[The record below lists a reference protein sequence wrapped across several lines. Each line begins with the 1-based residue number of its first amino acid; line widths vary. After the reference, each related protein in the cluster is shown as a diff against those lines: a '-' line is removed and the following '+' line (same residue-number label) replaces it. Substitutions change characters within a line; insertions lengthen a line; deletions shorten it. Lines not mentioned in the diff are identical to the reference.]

1 MFSFAELRV
10 PLVAAPMAGGPS
22 TPALVAAASAAGGFG
37 FLGGG
42 YLTRDALAEQL
53 RQTRALMK
61 GPFGVNLFVPAEPAR
76 TGIDPRVL
84 AYREELA
91 GEAVRYGIELPVPDP
106 SDDDHYADK
115 LALLVA
121 EPVAVISF
129 TFGLPRADAVARLHE
144 VGTHLAATV
153 TDLAEARAAAE
164 RGVDSLVVQSADAG
178 GHRGTHDALATPDET
193 PLAELVRSVRASVAL
208 PIVAA
213 GGVSTSE
220 RVDAVLAAGASAVA
234 VGTALLR
241 TPECGTSQAHKD
253 ALANGELGGE
263 HGGTRVT
270 RAFSGRLARALV
282 NRFVLEHDSSAPPFY
297 PEVNQLTRPI
307 RAAAARAGD
316 PGGLALWAGTGF
328 ASARAVGAAEVLQS
342 LAPVERPRRVPRT

>member
-22 TPALVAAASAAGGFG
+22 TPALVAAASAVGGFG

-42 YLTRDALAEQL
+42 YLTGDALAEQL
-53 RQTRALMK
+53 RQTRALVQ

-84 AYREELA
+84 AYRGELVA
-91 GEAVRYGIELPVPDP
+91 ESARYGVELPVPDP
-106 SDDDHYADK
+106 GDDDHYADK

-121 EPVAVISF
+121 EPVAVVSF
-129 TFGLPRADAVARLHE
+129 TFGLPSADAVARLHG

-153 TDLAEARAAAE
+153 TDLAEARAAAD

-193 PLAELVRSVRASVAL
+193 PLAELVRSVHASVAL

-213 GGVSTSE
+213 GGVSTPE
-220 RVDAVLAAGASAVA
+220 QVDALLTAGVSAVA

-253 ALANGELGGE
+253 ALASGEFAE
-263 HGGTRVT
+263 TRVT
-270 RAFSGRLARALV
+270 RAFSGRLARALL
-282 NRFVLEHDSSAPPFY
+282 NRFVLEHDASAPPFY
-297 PEVNQLTRPI
+297 PEVNQLARPI

-316 PGGLALWAGTGF
+316 PGGLALWAGKGF
-328 ASARAVGAAEVLQS
+328 ASARSVSVAEVFGE
-342 LAPVERPRRVPRT
+342 LAPR